1 MSYVCLGIP
10 QAIWMLALL
19 HSVCQKLTWA
29 IWFLLCCHWFTPK
42 SSHLVHNKVVGLH
55 VTETHYCVAMF
66 HESIVIVSREHLYYF
81 SLKMCS
87 ISFSES
93 KHRWGPAMAQW
104 SAWAS
109 LTPSHPPQCF
119 SWCLLRKWE
128 EQSKKRETLPRWT
141 MSCLWHQWIALINW

>member
-1 MSYVCLGIP
+1 MCAWVYHRPFGC
-10 QAIWMLALL
+10 
-19 HSVCQKLTWA
+19 
-29 IWFLLCCHWFTPK
+29 LLCCIQCAKSSHGPSGSCSAATDSPPK

-87 ISFSES
+87 IFFSES